1 MAEKF
6 DPAHADRLE
15 DPQRLVELPPEN
27 VVSLLALTGAET
39 VVDYGAGTGL
49 YTVRIAAAL
58 PHGRVLAVDEHAG
71 LLDFIDA
78 KLAAAGVPAE
88 RVVKVHTDQNH
99 VQLDDGAAD
108 RVFLLNVLHHVWDE
122 PDALREMVRV
132 LAPGG
137 WLVVIDYAQME
148 RPVGPAN
155 DHVLSLRDAR
165 ATVDGMGLREVS
177 VHEPGSVGRYQI
189 AIVAEK
195 PGPDGAR

>member
-1 MAEKF
+1 VAEKF

-49 YTVRIAAAL
+49 YTVHIAAAL

-78 KLAAAGVPAE
+78 KLAAAGVPAQ
-88 RVVKVHTDQNH
+88 RVLKVHTDQND

-155 DHVLSLRDAR
+155 DHVLSLEDAR
-165 ATVDGMGLREVS
+165 ATVAGMGLREVS

-195 PGPDGAR
+195 PGPGGAR